1 MPITELVFPAFK
13 KDSQSVAELKQNE
26 RQILQS
32 FSGAADLIGVFRGP
46 LIGENGATVDPS
58 LPYEHRMPLFLT
70 RVTLEWANAA
80 AFHAFYPNSDQYQAF
95 VKKVKPFVTAP
106 ATPQLYEAG
115 GQSTACTSSNITQM
129 IKVKS
134 NQTTEEAWKRLEGTI
149 EELLTDKP
157 HFYHANGIENDEGV
171 FLGLIGWKSLQE
183 YEKVGKNSSFLKRV
197 KELNN
202 DEEVQNIISQLTLE

>member
-58 LPYEHRMPLFLT
+58 SLRSVL
-70 RVTLEWANAA
+70 VLEWANAA